1 MPGSGLH
8 RHTECLICGSESELS
23 QPEVKAQS
31 CVPNRAR
38 GQFPELQTVDLINC
52 ILSFFSSLMDT
63 PKLPG
68 TDVKHTEA
76 CQLDRKL
83 QTFVQYLFWP
93 GLRVLLGSL
102 TRPVQAHHGPARCQ
116 DALGVQHQ

>member
-1 MPGSGLH
+1 
-8 RHTECLICGSESELS
+8 
-23 QPEVKAQS
+23 
-31 CVPNRAR
+31 
-38 GQFPELQTVDLINC
+38 
-52 ILSFFSSLMDT
+52 MDT

-83 QTFVQYLFWP
+83 QTFVQCLFWP

-102 TRPVQAHHGPARCQ
+102 ARPVQHIV
-116 DALGVQHQ
+116 VQLDVKMP